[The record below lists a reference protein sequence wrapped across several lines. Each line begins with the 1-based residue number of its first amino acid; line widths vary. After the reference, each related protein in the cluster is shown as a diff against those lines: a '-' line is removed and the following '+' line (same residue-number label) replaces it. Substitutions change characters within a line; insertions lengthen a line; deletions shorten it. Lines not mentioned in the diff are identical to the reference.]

1 MIKSVLLLTLISSV
15 SFAQLADKTEF
26 CYPAAIKVATY
37 KIAKDSKVKGSDLNE
52 IGFVAES
59 CNYSG
64 REDLILC
71 YDAQSEVQFEFQF
84 DSSAYKQKNNGLI
97 EMSYLFTTETQGA
110 IVNYELHFIKPKTAN
125 SCTYIKT
132 FVRTDVTED

>member
-1 MIKSVLLLTLISSV
+1 MLKSLLLFTLLSSV
-15 SFAQLADKTEF
+15 SFAQLGYKTEV
-26 CYPAAIKVATY
+26 CYPAAIKVATC

-52 IGFVAES
+52 IGFVADS

-71 YDAQSEVQFEFQF
+71 SDDQDNVQFDVQFE
-84 DSSAYKQKNNGLI
+84 SSAYKQKNNGLI
-97 EMSYLFTTETQGA
+97 EMSYLFTTGAQGA
-110 IVNYELHFIKPKTAN
+110 IVNYELHFIKAKTAN

-132 FVRTDVTED
+132 FVRTDIIED